1 MLVTVWGKGV
11 SIFFHTPKG
20 CPLDNMK
27 TKKGKAL
34 LTQRGTTMTIQ
45 GQGRAK
51 REGERERVML
61 VTELH
66 FLKSVSTFPSVLLSM
81 KVAKSLPPHK
91 LQKKFT
97 YHVYV
102 YIYVIHASRICIYIK
117 TSNLSSSVKI
127 FREILGCSRTPF
139 CIIHASHINFGINHA
154 SPMNLLPPSSKS
166 YLL

>member
-27 TKKGKAL
+27 TKKGKSFVNSKRNYL
-34 LTQRGTTMTIQ
+34 GTRKSQ
-45 GQGRAK
+45 ER
-51 REGERERVML
+51 ERERVMF

-66 FLKSVSTFPSVLLSM
+66 FLKSVSIFPSVLLSM

-102 YIYVIHASRICIYIK
+102 YIRDSRITYMYIYK
-117 TSNLSSSVKI
+117 K
-127 FREILGCSRTPF
+127 
-139 CIIHASHINFGINHA
+139 NF
-154 SPMNLLPPSSKS
+154 KS
-166 YLL
+166 LF

>member
-1 MLVTVWGKGV
+1 MLVIVWGKGV

-27 TKKGKAL
+27 TKKGKSFVNSK
-34 LTQRGTTMTIQ
+34 RNYNDYSGTRKSQ
-45 GQGRAK
+45 ER
-51 REGERERVML
+51 ERERVML

-66 FLKSVSTFPSVLLSM
+66 FLKSVSIFPSVLLSM

-102 YIYVIHASRICIYIK
+102 YIYVIHASRICIYI
-117 TSNLSSSVKI
+117 
-127 FREILGCSRTPF
+127 
-139 CIIHASHINFGINHA
+139 
-154 SPMNLLPPSSKS
+154 
-166 YLL
+166 